1 MAFLV
6 TAALAG
12 AASAVLV
19 FETKR
24 NKHSRIKL
32 AELSAPDEKIN
43 DLVCISADPVKQK
56 MLSLKKRI
64 TETLH
69 TADDQYQRFVCEKLD
84 PVLMGGNSRNQ
95 QMAEFI
101 GHEHRE
107 MSDKEKL
114 GNRRMGLAVAGVSLY
129 GLSVT
134 TGLPLLPAV
143 IAIGIYNLW
152 PWFKEAYETAVE
164 EKKLK
169 IIHMLG
175 LYFGCMWVGGFY
187 LAGILGSLFAVICTK
202 THQLT
207 QTSARKGLTNVF
219 GQQPS
224 QVWIDIDGVEVEI
237 PFEDLKV
244 GDTLVLCS
252 GQMIPVDGVILIGE
266 AQIDQHRLTGESQ
279 PVEKTQGDTV
289 LATSVVIGGKINVRV
304 EKAGSDT
311 AAAQIASIL
320 QNTVNYDS
328 DRMGSF
334 LSSTDYTLWPM
345 LAGGALGWLLA
356 GPIAGMA
363 ILGCNYVVGIVPLRM
378 IALLNALNS
387 GSQRGILVKDGK
399 ALENI
404 NKLDVLVFDKTG
416 TLTQEL
422 PHIVSIHA
430 CNGFTENEVLILAAT
445 AEHRQTHPIALAIL
459 EEAQARGLQAYP
471 ITDNSYEVGYGLR
484 VKLDDGEIMVGSQRF
499 MAMENVILPES
510 LTPIIDRCRDEGQ
523 SLVYIARNGN
533 LAGTIEMDA
542 TLRPE
547 TPEVIAWFKNSG
559 KKVYIMSGDQESP
572 TRKLAE
578 TLGVDGYFA
587 NVLPDGKAALIEQ
600 LQAGGSTVGFV
611 GDGINDA
618 VALRQ
623 ADVSISFRSATN
635 VASDN
640 AQIVLMDD
648 NLKQLEVLFGLAEGF
663 KLSLDKNHKQAVTMS
678 LVAAASALLLP
689 YKFLLVEG
697 LWVLEFAAGIKIATR
712 PIMPGEVKDNNESV
726 RKGDGITGAAMLS
739 N

>member
-12 AASAVLV
+12 AASAALV

-24 NKHSRIKL
+24 KRHSRIKL
-32 AELSAPDEKIN
+32 AELSPPCDDVR
-43 DLVCISADPVKQK
+43 DLVSISADPVKQK
-56 MLSLKKRI
+56 ILALRSQI
-64 TETLH
+64 TETLQ
-69 TADDQYQRFVCEKLD
+69 TADDHYQIFVRDKVD
-84 PVLMGGNSRNQ
+84 PLLMGGQSRNQ
-95 QMAEFI
+95 QMSEFTGNSI
-101 GHEHRE
+101 RE
-107 MSDKEKL
+107 LTPKEKL
-114 GNRRMGLAVAGVSLY
+114 GNRRMGLAIAGVSLY
-129 GLSVT
+129 GLSAT

-143 IAIGIYNLW
+143 VAIGIYNLW

-207 QTSARKGLTNVF
+207 QMTARTGLTNVF
-219 GQQPS
+219 AQQPS
-224 QVWIDIDGVEVEI
+224 LVWIEVDGVEVEI
-237 PFEDLKV
+237 AFTDIKT
-244 GDTLVLCS
+244 GDILVLCS
-252 GQMIPVDGVILIGE
+252 GQMVPVDGSITEGE

-279 PVEKTQGDTV
+279 PVEKTAGDTV
-289 LATSVVIGGKINVRV
+289 LATSVIIGGKIKVRV

-334 LSSTDYTLWPM
+334 LASTEYTLWPM

-356 GPIAGMA
+356 GPVAGMA

-387 GSQRGILVKDGK
+387 GSQRGILVKEGK
-399 ALENI
+399 ALETVK
-404 NKLDVLVFDKTG
+404 KLDVLVFDKTG

-422 PHIVSIHA
+422 PHIVCIHA
-430 CNGFTENEVLILAAT
+430 CNEFSADEVLTLAAT

-459 EEAQARGLQAYP
+459 EAARTRGLETLP
-471 ITDNSYEVGYGLR
+471 ITDNAYEVGYGLR
-484 VKLDDGEIMVGSQRF
+484 VKLEDGEILVGSQRY
-499 MAMENVILPES
+499 MGMEQITLPDSLQPVIE
-510 LTPIIDRCRDEGQ
+510 RCRSEGQ
-523 SLVYIARNGN
+523 SLVYVARNGV
-533 LAGTIEMDA
+533 LAGAVEMDA

-547 TPEVIAWFKNSG
+547 TPEVIQWFKKIG
-559 KKVYIMSGDQESP
+559 IKVYIMSGDQESP

-587 NVLPDGKAALIEQ
+587 NVLPDGKAALIEK
-600 LQAGGSTVGFV
+600 LQADGATVGFV

-618 VALRQ
+618 VALRT

-640 AQIVLMDD
+640 ARIVLMDD
-648 NLKQLEVLFGLAEGF
+648 NLKQLEVLFELAEGF
-663 KLSLDKNHKQAVTMS
+663 NRSLEKNHRQAVTMS
-678 LVAAASALLLP
+678 LVAAAGALLLP

-697 LWVLEFAAGIKIATR
+697 LWVVEFASGIGIATR
-712 PIMPGEVKDNNESV
+712 PVVD
-726 RKGDGITGAAMLS
+726 S
-739 N
+739 NQAP

>member
-12 AASAVLV
+12 AASAALV

-24 NKHSRIKL
+24 KRHTRIKL
-32 AELSAPDEKIN
+32 AELSPPGDDVR
-43 DLVCISADPVKQK
+43 DLVSIAADPVRQK
-56 MLSLKKRI
+56 MLALRSQI
-64 TETLH
+64 TETLQ
-69 TADDQYQRFVCEKLD
+69 TADDHYQIFVRDKID
-84 PVLMGGNSRNQ
+84 PVLMGGHSRNQ
-95 QMAEFI
+95 QMSEFTGNSI
-101 GHEHRE
+101 RE
-107 MSDKEKL
+107 LTPNEKL
-114 GNRRMGLAVAGVSLY
+114 GNRRMGLAIAGVSLY

-143 IAIGIYNLW
+143 VAIGIYNLW
-152 PWFKEAYETAVE
+152 PWFKEAYDTAVE

-207 QTSARKGLTNVF
+207 QMTARTGLTNVF

-224 QVWIDIDGVEVEI
+224 RVWIEVDGVEVEI
-237 PFEDLKV
+237 AFTDIKT
-244 GDTLVLCS
+244 GDILVLCS
-252 GQMIPVDGVILIGE
+252 GQMVPVDGSITEGE

-279 PVEKTQGDTV
+279 PVEKTAGDAV
-289 LATSVVIGGKINVRV
+289 LATSVIIGGKIKVKV
-304 EKAGSDT
+304 EKTGSDT

-334 LSSTDYTLWPM
+334 LASTEYTLWPM

-356 GPIAGMA
+356 GPVAGMA

-387 GSQRGILVKDGK
+387 GSQRGILVKEGK
-399 ALENI
+399 ALETVK
-404 NKLDVLVFDKTG
+404 KLDVLVFDKTG

-422 PHIVSIHA
+422 PHIVCIHA
-430 CNGFTENEVLILAAT
+430 CNEFSADEVLMLAAT

-459 EEAQARGLQAYP
+459 EAARTRGLETLP
-471 ITDNSYEVGYGLR
+471 ITDNAYEVGYGLR
-484 VKLDDGEIMVGSQRF
+484 VKLEDGEILVGSQRY
-499 MAMENVILPES
+499 MGMEQITLPDSLQPVIE
-510 LTPIIDRCRDEGQ
+510 RCRSEGQ
-523 SLVYIARNGN
+523 SLVYVARNGV
-533 LAGTIEMDA
+533 LAGAVEMDA

-547 TPEVIAWFKNSG
+547 TPEVIQWFKKIG
-559 KKVYIMSGDQESP
+559 IKVYIMSGDQESP

-587 NVLPDGKAALIEQ
+587 NVLPDGKAALIEK
-600 LQAGGSTVGFV
+600 LQADGATVGFV

-618 VALRQ
+618 VALRT

-640 AQIVLMDD
+640 ARIVLMDD
-648 NLKQLEVLFGLAEGF
+648 NLKQLEVLFELAEGF
-663 KLSLDKNHKQAVTMS
+663 NRSLEKNHRQAVTMS
-678 LVAAASALLLP
+678 LVAAAGALVLP

-697 LWVLEFAAGIKIATR
+697 LWVVEFASGIGIATR
-712 PIMPGEVKDNNESV
+712 PVVD
-726 RKGDGITGAAMLS
+726 S
-739 N
+739 NQTTR

>member
-12 AASAVLV
+12 AASAALV

-24 NKHSRIKL
+24 KRHTRIKL
-32 AELSAPDEKIN
+32 AELAPPREDIR
-43 DLVCISADPVKQK
+43 DLVSISADPVRQK
-56 MLSLKKRI
+56 MLALRSQI
-64 TETLH
+64 TETLQ
-69 TADDQYQRFVCEKLD
+69 TSDDDYQRFVRDKVD
-84 PVLMGGNSRNQ
+84 PVLMGGHSRNQ
-95 QMAEFI
+95 QMSEFTGNSI
-101 GHEHRE
+101 RE
-107 MSDKEKL
+107 LTPKEKL
-114 GNRRMGLAVAGVSLY
+114 GNRRMGLAIAGVSLY
-129 GLSVT
+129 GLTAT

-143 IAIGIYNLW
+143 VAIGIYNLW

-207 QTSARKGLTNVF
+207 QMTARTGLTNVF
-219 GQQPS
+219 AQQPS
-224 QVWIDIDGVEVEI
+224 LVWIEVDGVEVEI
-237 PFEDLKV
+237 AFTDIKT
-244 GDTLVLCS
+244 GDILVLCS
-252 GQMIPVDGVILIGE
+252 GQMVPVDGSITEGE

-279 PVEKTQGDTV
+279 PVEKTAGDTV
-289 LATSVVIGGKINVRV
+289 LATSVIIGGKIKVRV

-334 LSSTDYTLWPM
+334 LASTEYTLWPM

-356 GPIAGMA
+356 GPVAGMA

-387 GSQRGILVKDGK
+387 GSQRGILVKEGK
-399 ALENI
+399 ALETVK
-404 NKLDVLVFDKTG
+404 KLDVLVFDKTG

-422 PHIVSIHA
+422 PHIVCIHA
-430 CNGFTENEVLILAAT
+430 CNEFSADEVLTLAAT

-459 EEAQARGLQAYP
+459 EAARTRGLETLP
-471 ITDNSYEVGYGLR
+471 ITDNAYEVGYGLR
-484 VKLDDGEIMVGSQRF
+484 VKLEDGEILVGSQRY
-499 MAMENVILPES
+499 MGMEQITLPDSLQPVIE
-510 LTPIIDRCRDEGQ
+510 RCRSEGQ
-523 SLVYIARNGN
+523 SLVYVARNGV
-533 LAGTIEMDA
+533 LAGAVEMDA

-547 TPEVIAWFKNSG
+547 TPEVIQWFKKIG
-559 KKVYIMSGDQESP
+559 IKVYIMSGDQESP

-587 NVLPDGKAALIEQ
+587 NVLPDGKAALIEK
-600 LQAGGSTVGFV
+600 LQADGATVGFV

-618 VALRQ
+618 VALRT

-640 AQIVLMDD
+640 ARIVLMDD
-648 NLKQLEVLFGLAEGF
+648 NLKQLEVLFELAEGF
-663 KLSLDKNHKQAVTMS
+663 NRSLEKNHRQAVTMS
-678 LVAAASALLLP
+678 LVAAAGALVLP

-697 LWVLEFAAGIKIATR
+697 LWVVEFASGIGIATR
-712 PIMPGEVKDNNESV
+712 PVVD
-726 RKGDGITGAAMLS
+726 S
-739 N
+739 NQTTR

>member
-12 AASAVLV
+12 AASAALV

-24 NKHSRIKL
+24 KRHTRIKL
-32 AELSAPDEKIN
+32 AELAPPREDIR
-43 DLVCISADPVKQK
+43 DLVSISADPVRQK
-56 MLSLKKRI
+56 MLALRSQI
-64 TETLH
+64 TETLQ
-69 TADDQYQRFVCEKLD
+69 TSDDDYQRFVRDKVD
-84 PVLMGGNSRNQ
+84 PVLMGGHSRNQ
-95 QMAEFI
+95 QMSEFTGNSI
-101 GHEHRE
+101 RE
-107 MSDKEKL
+107 LTPKEKL
-114 GNRRMGLAVAGVSLY
+114 GNRRMGLAIAGVSLY

-143 IAIGIYNLW
+143 VAIGIYNLW
-152 PWFKEAYETAVE
+152 PWFKEAYDTAVE

-207 QTSARKGLTNVF
+207 QMTARTGLTNVF
-219 GQQPS
+219 AQQPS
-224 QVWIDIDGVEVEI
+224 RVWIEVDGVEVEI
-237 PFEDLKV
+237 AFTDIKT
-244 GDTLVLCS
+244 GDILVLCS
-252 GQMIPVDGVILIGE
+252 GQMVPVDGSITEGE

-279 PVEKTQGDTV
+279 PVEKTAGDTV
-289 LATSVVIGGKINVRV
+289 LATSVIIGGKIKVRV

-334 LSSTDYTLWPM
+334 LASTEYTLWPM

-356 GPIAGMA
+356 GPVAGMA

-387 GSQRGILVKDGK
+387 GSQRGILVKEGK
-399 ALENI
+399 ALETVK
-404 NKLDVLVFDKTG
+404 KLDVLVFDKTG

-422 PHIVSIHA
+422 PHIVCIHA
-430 CNGFTENEVLILAAT
+430 CNEFSADEVLTLAAT

-459 EEAQARGLQAYP
+459 EAAQARGLETLP
-471 ITDNSYEVGYGLR
+471 ITDNAYEVGYGLR
-484 VKLDDGEIMVGSQRF
+484 VKLEDGEILVGSQRY
-499 MAMENVILPES
+499 MGMEQITLPDSLQPVIE
-510 LTPIIDRCRDEGQ
+510 RCRSEGQ
-523 SLVYIARNGN
+523 SLVYVARNGV
-533 LAGTIEMDA
+533 LAGAVEMDA

-547 TPEVIAWFKNSG
+547 TPEVIQWFKKIG
-559 KKVYIMSGDQESP
+559 IKVYIMSGDQESP

-587 NVLPDGKAALIEQ
+587 NVLPDGKAALIEK
-600 LQAGGSTVGFV
+600 LQADGATVGFV

-618 VALRQ
+618 VALRT

-640 AQIVLMDD
+640 ARIVLMDD
-648 NLKQLEVLFGLAEGF
+648 NLKQLEVLFELAEGF
-663 KLSLDKNHKQAVTMS
+663 NRSLEKNHRQAVTMS
-678 LVAAASALLLP
+678 LVAAAGALVLP

-697 LWVLEFAAGIKIATR
+697 LWVVEFASGIGIATR
-712 PIMPGEVKDNNESV
+712 PVVD
-726 RKGDGITGAAMLS
+726 S
-739 N
+739 NQTTR

>member
-1 MAFLV
+1 MAFLM
-6 TAALAG
+6 TTALAG
-12 AASAVLV
+12 AASAALI

-24 NKHSRIKL
+24 NKHTRIKL
-32 AELSAPDEKIN
+32 AELSPPREEVR
-43 DLVCISADPVKQK
+43 DLVSISADPVRQK
-56 MLSLKKRI
+56 VLTLKNRI
-64 TETLH
+64 TETLY
-69 TADDQYQRFVCEKLD
+69 ARDDQFQSFVRDKVD
-84 PVLMGGNSRNQ
+84 PLLMGGNTRNQ
-95 QMAEFI
+95 QMFEFT
-101 GHEHRE
+101 GDDKRE
-107 MSDKEKL
+107 LSPKEKL

-129 GLSVT
+129 SLSVA

-143 IAIGIYNLW
+143 VVIGIYNLW

-187 LAGILGSLFAVICTK
+187 LAGILGSLFAVVCTK

-207 QTSARKGLTNVF
+207 QITARKGLTNVF

-224 QVWIDIDGVEVEI
+224 QVWIEVDGVEVEI
-237 PFEDLKV
+237 PFEDIKP
-244 GDTLVLCS
+244 GDTLMLCS
-252 GQMIPVDGVILIGE
+252 GQMVPVDGVILTGE
-266 AQIDQHRLTGESQ
+266 AQVDQHRLTGESQ
-279 PVEKTQGDTV
+279 PVEKTEGDMV
-289 LATSVVIGGKINVRV
+289 LATSVIIGGKIRVRV

-334 LSSTDYTLWPM
+334 LASTEYTLWPM
-345 LAGGALGWLLA
+345 LAGGALGWLVA
-356 GPIAGMA
+356 GPVAGMA

-387 GSQRGILVKDGK
+387 GSQRGVLVKEGK
-399 ALENI
+399 ALEMI
-404 NKLDVLVFDKTG
+404 NKLNVLVFDKTG

-422 PHIVSIHA
+422 PHIVRIHT
-430 CNGFTENEVLILAAT
+430 CNGFTEDEVLTLAAT

-459 EEAQARGLQAYP
+459 EAAEARQLQTLP
-471 ITDNSYEVGYGLR
+471 ITDNAYEVGYGLR
-484 VKLDDGEIMVGSQRF
+484 VYLEEGEIIVGSQRY
-499 MAMENVILPES
+499 MTMENVAIPDAMNVLIES
-510 LTPIIDRCRDEGQ
+510 CRDEGQ
-523 SLVYIARNGN
+523 SLVYVAKNGI
-533 LAGTIEMDA
+533 LAGAIQMDA

-547 TPEVIAWFKNSG
+547 TPEVIRWFKQLG
-559 KKVYIMSGDQESP
+559 IKIYIMSGDQESP

-587 NVLPDGKAALIEQ
+587 NVLPDGKAALIEK
-600 LQAGGSTVGFV
+600 LQAEGATVGFV

-618 VALRQ
+618 VALRK

-648 NLKQLEVLFGLAEGF
+648 NLKQLEVLFDLAKGF
-663 KLSLDKNHKQAVTMS
+663 NQSLEKNHKQAVTMS
-678 LVAAASALLLP
+678 LIAAASALLLP
-689 YKFLLVEG
+689 FKFLIVEG
-697 LWVLEFAAGIKIATR
+697 LWVVEFVSGIGIATR
-712 PIMPGEVKDNNESV
+712 PIPVSGE
-726 RKGDGITGAAMLS
+726 ITDQAGLVDSAS
-739 N
+739 KQ

>member
-12 AASAVLV
+12 AASAALV

-24 NKHSRIKL
+24 KRHTRIKL
-32 AELSAPDEKIN
+32 AELSPPGDDVR
-43 DLVCISADPVKQK
+43 DLVSIAADPVRQK
-56 MLSLKKRI
+56 ILALRSQI
-64 TETLH
+64 TETLQ
-69 TADDQYQRFVCEKLD
+69 TADDHYQTFVRDKVD
-84 PVLMGGNSRNQ
+84 PVLMGGHSRNQ
-95 QMAEFI
+95 QMSEFTGNSI
-101 GHEHRE
+101 RE
-107 MSDKEKL
+107 LTPNEKL
-114 GNRRMGLAVAGVSLY
+114 GNRRMGLAIAGVSLY

-143 IAIGIYNLW
+143 VAIGIYNLW
-152 PWFKEAYETAVE
+152 PWFKEAYDTAVE

-207 QTSARKGLTNVF
+207 QMTARTGLTNVF

-224 QVWIDIDGVEVEI
+224 RVWIEVDGVEVEI
-237 PFEDLKV
+237 AFTDIKT
-244 GDTLVLCS
+244 GDILVLCS
-252 GQMIPVDGVILIGE
+252 GQMVPVDGSITEGE

-279 PVEKTQGDTV
+279 PVEKTAGDAV
-289 LATSVVIGGKINVRV
+289 LATSVIIGGKIKVKV
-304 EKAGSDT
+304 EKTGSDT

-334 LSSTDYTLWPM
+334 LASTEYTLWPM

-356 GPIAGMA
+356 GPVAGMA

-387 GSQRGILVKDGK
+387 GSQRGILVKEGK
-399 ALENI
+399 ALETVK
-404 NKLDVLVFDKTG
+404 KLDVLVFDKTG

-422 PHIVSIHA
+422 PHIVCIHA
-430 CNGFTENEVLILAAT
+430 CNEFSADEVLMLAAT

-459 EEAQARGLQAYP
+459 EAARTRGLETLP
-471 ITDNSYEVGYGLR
+471 ITDNAYEVGYGLR
-484 VKLDDGEIMVGSQRF
+484 VKLEDGEILVGSQRY
-499 MAMENVILPES
+499 MGMEQITLPDSLQPVIE
-510 LTPIIDRCRDEGQ
+510 RCRSEGQ
-523 SLVYIARNGN
+523 SLVYVARNGV
-533 LAGTIEMDA
+533 LAGAVEMDA

-547 TPEVIAWFKNSG
+547 TPEVIQWFKKIG
-559 KKVYIMSGDQESP
+559 IKVYIMSGDQESP

-587 NVLPDGKAALIEQ
+587 NVLPDGKAALIEK
-600 LQAGGSTVGFV
+600 LQADGATVGFV

-618 VALRQ
+618 VALRT

-640 AQIVLMDD
+640 ARIVLMDD
-648 NLKQLEVLFGLAEGF
+648 NLKQLEVLFELAEGF
-663 KLSLDKNHKQAVTMS
+663 NRSLEKNHRQAVTMS
-678 LVAAASALLLP
+678 LVAAAGALVLP

-697 LWVLEFAAGIKIATR
+697 LWVVEFASGIGIATR
-712 PIMPGEVKDNNESV
+712 PVVD
-726 RKGDGITGAAMLS
+726 S
-739 N
+739 NQTTR

>member
-12 AASAVLV
+12 AASAALV

-24 NKHSRIKL
+24 KRHTRIKL
-32 AELSAPDEKIN
+32 AELSPPGDDVR
-43 DLVCISADPVKQK
+43 DLVSITADPVRQK
-56 MLSLKKRI
+56 MLALRSQI
-64 TETLH
+64 TETLQ
-69 TADDQYQRFVCEKLD
+69 TADDHYQIFVRDKVD
-84 PVLMGGNSRNQ
+84 PVLMGGHSRNQ
-95 QMAEFI
+95 QMSEFTGNSI
-101 GHEHRE
+101 RE
-107 MSDKEKL
+107 LTPKEKL
-114 GNRRMGLAVAGVSLY
+114 GNRRMGLAIAGVSLY
-129 GLSVT
+129 GLSAT

-143 IAIGIYNLW
+143 VAIGIYNLW
-152 PWFKEAYETAVE
+152 PWFKEAYDTAVE

-207 QTSARKGLTNVF
+207 QMTARTGLTNVF
-219 GQQPS
+219 AQQPS
-224 QVWIDIDGVEVEI
+224 LVWIEVDGVEVEI
-237 PFEDLKV
+237 AFTDIKT
-244 GDTLVLCS
+244 GDILVLCS
-252 GQMIPVDGVILIGE
+252 GQMVPVDGSITEGE

-279 PVEKTQGDTV
+279 PVEKTAGDTV
-289 LATSVVIGGKINVRV
+289 LATSVIIGGKIKVRV

-334 LSSTDYTLWPM
+334 LASTEYTLWPM

-356 GPIAGMA
+356 GPVAGMA

-387 GSQRGILVKDGK
+387 GSQRGILVKEGK
-399 ALENI
+399 ALETVK
-404 NKLDVLVFDKTG
+404 KLDVLVFDKTG
-416 TLTQEL
+416 TLTREL
-422 PHIVSIHA
+422 PHIVCIHA
-430 CNGFTENEVLILAAT
+430 CNEFSADEVLMLAAT

-459 EEAQARGLQAYP
+459 EAAQARGLETLP
-471 ITDNSYEVGYGLR
+471 ITDNAYEVGYGLR
-484 VKLDDGEIMVGSQRF
+484 VKLEDGEILVGSQRY
-499 MAMENVILPES
+499 MGMEQITLPDSLQPVIE
-510 LTPIIDRCRDEGQ
+510 RCRSEGQ
-523 SLVYIARNGN
+523 SLVYVARNGV
-533 LAGTIEMDA
+533 LAGAVEMDA

-547 TPEVIAWFKNSG
+547 TPEVIQWFKKIG
-559 KKVYIMSGDQESP
+559 IKVYIMSGDQESP

-587 NVLPDGKAALIEQ
+587 NVLPDGKAALIEK
-600 LQAGGSTVGFV
+600 LQAEGATVGFV

-618 VALRQ
+618 VALRT

-640 AQIVLMDD
+640 ARIVLMDD
-648 NLKQLEVLFGLAEGF
+648 NLKQLEVLFELAEGF
-663 KLSLDKNHKQAVTMS
+663 NRSLEKNHRQAVTMS
-678 LVAAASALLLP
+678 LVAAAGALVLP

-697 LWVLEFAAGIKIATR
+697 LWVVEFASGIGIATR
-712 PIMPGEVKDNNESV
+712 PVVD
-726 RKGDGITGAAMLS
+726 S
-739 N
+739 NQTTR

>member
-12 AASAVLV
+12 AASAALV

-24 NKHSRIKL
+24 KRHTRIKL
-32 AELSAPDEKIN
+32 AELAPPREDIR
-43 DLVCISADPVKQK
+43 DLVSISADPVRQK
-56 MLSLKKRI
+56 MLALRSQI
-64 TETLH
+64 TETLQ
-69 TADDQYQRFVCEKLD
+69 TSDDDYQRFVRDKVD
-84 PVLMGGNSRNQ
+84 PVLMGGHSRNQ
-95 QMAEFI
+95 QMSEFTGNSI
-101 GHEHRE
+101 RE
-107 MSDKEKL
+107 LTPKEKL
-114 GNRRMGLAVAGVSLY
+114 GNRRMGLAIAGVSLY
-129 GLSVT
+129 GLTAT

-143 IAIGIYNLW
+143 VAIGIYNLW
-152 PWFKEAYETAVE
+152 PWFKEAYDTAVE

-207 QTSARKGLTNVF
+207 QMTARTGLTNVF
-219 GQQPS
+219 AQQPS
-224 QVWIDIDGVEVEI
+224 RVWIEVDGVEVEI
-237 PFEDLKV
+237 AFTDIKT
-244 GDTLVLCS
+244 GDILVLCS
-252 GQMIPVDGVILIGE
+252 GQMVPVDGSITEGE

-279 PVEKTQGDTV
+279 PVEKTAGDTV
-289 LATSVVIGGKINVRV
+289 LATSVIIGGKIKVRV

-334 LSSTDYTLWPM
+334 LASTEYTLWPM

-356 GPIAGMA
+356 GPVAGMA

-387 GSQRGILVKDGK
+387 GSQRGILVKEGK
-399 ALENI
+399 ALETVK
-404 NKLDVLVFDKTG
+404 KLDVLVFDKTG

-422 PHIVSIHA
+422 PHIVCIHA
-430 CNGFTENEVLILAAT
+430 CNEFSADEVLTLAAT

-459 EEAQARGLQAYP
+459 EAAQARGLETLP
-471 ITDNSYEVGYGLR
+471 ITDNAYEVGYGLR
-484 VKLDDGEIMVGSQRF
+484 VKLEDGEILVGSQRY
-499 MAMENVILPES
+499 MGMEQITLPDSLQPVIE
-510 LTPIIDRCRDEGQ
+510 RCRSEGQ
-523 SLVYIARNGN
+523 SLVYVARNGV
-533 LAGTIEMDA
+533 LAGAVEMDA

-547 TPEVIAWFKNSG
+547 TPEVIQWFKKIG
-559 KKVYIMSGDQESP
+559 IKVYIMSGDQESP

-587 NVLPDGKAALIEQ
+587 NVLPDGKAALIEK
-600 LQAGGSTVGFV
+600 LQADGATVGFV

-618 VALRQ
+618 VALRT

-640 AQIVLMDD
+640 ARIVLMDD
-648 NLKQLEVLFGLAEGF
+648 NLKQLEVLFELAEGF
-663 KLSLDKNHKQAVTMS
+663 NRSLEKNHRQAVTMS
-678 LVAAASALLLP
+678 LVAAAGALVLP

-697 LWVLEFAAGIKIATR
+697 LWVVEFASGIGIATR
-712 PIMPGEVKDNNESV
+712 PVVD
-726 RKGDGITGAAMLS
+726 S
-739 N
+739 NQTTR